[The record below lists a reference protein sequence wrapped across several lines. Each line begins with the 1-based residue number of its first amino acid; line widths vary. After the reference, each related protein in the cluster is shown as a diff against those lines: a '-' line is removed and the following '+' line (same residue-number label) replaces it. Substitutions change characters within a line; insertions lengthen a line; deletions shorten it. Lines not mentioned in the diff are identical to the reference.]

1 MFLRYNS
8 LINMTLDLS
17 TKLMNT
23 ENISRLIL
31 SLTNTNITTN
41 ITNDLI

>member
-1 MFLRYNS
+1 MFLRYIS
-8 LINMTLDLS
+8 LINMTLDFS

-31 SLTNTNITTN
+31 SLTNTNVTTN